1 MGLFIKQDE
10 DRSELQQ
17 RIAAELQQKAV
28 SRAKAEDRPDLV
40 DDSQY
45 IKGTKM
51 TTSLAGVWIVIILV
65 AVGIAIWLMVI
76 SMANK
81 Q

>member
-10 DRSELQQ
+10 NRSELQQ

-40 DDSQY
+40 DDSEY
-45 IKGTKM
+45 IKGTKA
-51 TTSLAGVWIVIILV
+51 TTSLAGVWIAIILV
-65 AVGIAIWLMVI
+65 AVGIAIWLMALSI
-76 SMANK
+76 ANN

>member
-10 DRSELQQ
+10 NRSELQQ

-45 IKGTKM
+45 IKGTK
-51 TTSLAGVWIVIILV
+51 TTTNLAGVWIAIILV
-65 AVGIAIWLMVI
+65 AVGIAIWLMTLSI
-76 SMANK
+76 ANK
-81 Q
+81 